1 MFVKIGEVKKIIPI
15 FELTAVSGSNQPAN
29 DDIQVIS
36 NSTSDTQKITLFG
49 IDNSDAFQ
57 TKELTLN
64 GTTAVDS
71 VLNPKWKT
79 LYGAFLGDIY
89 GNISARAV
97 GTITLREKSAAQ
109 TIATIA
115 ATKLSTGR
123 LYFNLPGENI
133 ILENIAGNSWFNHL
147 GIATTTGKCGQLTGR
162 MAIQIIA
169 ESDEYVSLIS
179 DGSGSTM
186 QIYVLD
192 KV

>member
-1 MFVKIGEVKKIIPI
+1 MFVKIGEIKKIIPI
-15 FELTAVSGSNQPAN
+15 FELTDVSSSNQPAN

-36 NSTSDTQKITLFG
+36 SSENDTQKITLFG
-49 IDNSDAFQ
+49 VDNSDVFQ

-71 VLNPKWKT
+71 VLTPKWKT

-89 GNISARAV
+89 GDISARAV
-97 GTITLREKSAAQ
+97 GTITIREKSGAQ
-109 TIATIA
+109 AITTIA
-115 ATKLSTGR
+115 ATELSTGR

-133 ILENIAGNSWFNHL
+133 ILENVSDNSWFNHL

-162 MAIQIIA
+162 MAIQITT
-169 ESDEYVSLIS
+169 ESDEYLSLIS

-192 KV
+192 KI